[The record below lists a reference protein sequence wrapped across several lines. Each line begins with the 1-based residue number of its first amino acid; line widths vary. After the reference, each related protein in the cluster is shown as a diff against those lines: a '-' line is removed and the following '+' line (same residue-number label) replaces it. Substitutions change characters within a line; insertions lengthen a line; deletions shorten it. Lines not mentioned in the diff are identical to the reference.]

1 MDTFK
6 TIKASL
12 LVLLICFTLA
22 LNGEEWREGVETDF
36 SLTSI
41 APHLPKN
48 VRYLVH
54 VNVQQALEERNA
66 QELKRLWIIPMLEA
80 YGSIVSPG
88 FRWRPEEIGS
98 ISYFGDG
105 VYTNYSDQVYL
116 FKPVSAQ
123 WTKRVEK
130 SLEENKEAPA
140 RYGYAVAFKNKNVYV
155 SQSKEKLQAA
165 LHNSQDLP
173 PLFEGIIGSKMSY
186 IDLVFD
192 QQIEQMFL
200 LPPGVSQGKKKLER
214 FRLDLWEEKEK
225 CFIEA
230 AFDFHTA
237 SDATSFSKQ
246 IQLPLKMYQL
256 VETGG
261 LIKVLK
267 SATTSINGQT
277 MTMKA
282 DVPSIKG
289 ETPEEY
295 FFLLESLFG
304 VKADAPK
311 D

>member
-1 MDTFK
+1 MNTFK

-66 QELKRLWIIPMLEA
+66 QELKKLWIIPMLEA

-105 VYTNYSDQVYL
+105 VYTNYSEQVYL

-140 RYGYAVAFKNKNVYV
+140 RYGYAVGLKNKNVYV
-155 SQSKEKLQAA
+155 SQSKEKLKAA
-165 LHNSQDLP
+165 MHHIQDCH
-173 PLFEGIIGSKMSY
+173 LFEGIANSKGSY
-186 IDLVFD
+186 IELVFD
-192 QQIEQMFL
+192 QQIDRCS
-200 LPPGVSQGKKKLER
+200 LPQVFSREEKVGKIPPES
-214 FRLDLWEEKEK
+214 WEEKEK
-225 CFIEA
+225 CFIET

-282 DVPSIKG
+282 DIPLIKG